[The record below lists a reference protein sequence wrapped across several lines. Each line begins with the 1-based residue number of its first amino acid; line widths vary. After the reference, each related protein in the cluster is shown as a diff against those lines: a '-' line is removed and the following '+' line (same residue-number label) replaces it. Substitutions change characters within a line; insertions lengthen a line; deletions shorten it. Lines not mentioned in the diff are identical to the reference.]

1 MSPQLDI
8 WRAQAFKRLIDLI
21 ADMKGEANAQDA
33 LVDELVRSL
42 SKLPAR
48 PADKPAYLGIFSVQ
62 DTTAGRQKAIERLR
76 MLATTLNGDLCPAD
90 GMVDDLIRVLSNLP
104 KRPADKQPYAS
115 LFPEIKMKLLTTKDL
130 LEIAPGASGDRVNKL
145 VPELNRTMI
154 EFDINTPLR
163 QAHFL
168 AQLAHESDRFNAL
181 EEYAS
186 GEDYEWRDDLGNV
199 YPGDGVRF
207 KGRGLIQVTG
217 RTNYQDCGRALGVD
231 LVANPKRLSDP
242 DLAARSAGWFWH
254 KNKLNPDA
262 DRDDVKTVTRVIN
275 GGLNGFED
283 RVHLLKR
290 AKKVLDV

>member
-8 WRAQAFKRLIDLI
+8 WRAQAFKRLTDLI
-21 ADMKGEANAQDA
+21 SDMQGDTNANDA
-33 LVDELVRSL
+33 LVDGLVRSL
-42 SKLPAR
+42 SKLPAC
-48 PADKPAYLGIFSVQ
+48 PPDKPAYIGIFSVQ
-62 DTTAGRQKAIERLR
+62 DAATGRQKAVERLR
-76 MLATTLNGDLCPAD
+76 VLATTLNGDLCPGD
-90 GMVDDLIRVLSNLP
+90 GMVDDLIRVLSKLP

-115 LFPEIKMKLLTTKDL
+115 LFPEIKMKLLTAKEL
-130 LEIAPGASGDRVNKL
+130 LAIAPEASGDRMGKL
-145 VPELNRTMI
+145 APELNRTMI
-154 EFDINTPLR
+154 EFDITTPLR

-168 AQLAHESDRFNAL
+168 AQIAHESDRFNAL

-217 RTNYQDCGRALGVD
+217 RTNYRDCGRALGVD

-242 DLAARSAGWFWH
+242 DLAARSAGWFWS

-262 DRDDVKTVTRVIN
+262 DRDDVETVTRVIN
-275 GGLNGFED
+275 GGLNGYED
-283 RVHLLKR
+283 RVQLLKR
-290 AKKVLDV
+290 AKKVLEV